1 MNSISEN
8 PTQIKVSFDFYWVSD
23 IPHWKDGVRLLE
35 QVR

>member
-8 PTQIKVSFDFYWVSD
+8 PTQINVSFDFYWVSD
-23 IPHWKDGVRLLE
+23 VPHRKFGVRLLE